1 MKKIFLFLLVAM
13 TLSGCDWLVSGRF
26 INKTSDDVKIVCYYT
41 DSINSLSAA
50 DSITDFRKE
59 TGGRFFG
66 IDMSDNDTAYHQL
79 NDSVA
84 YINIPPKGNFAFYVG
99 MNLFWNEERIS
110 SYFRFLKKL
119 EIYTDHDTI
128 IYNGKQELNTFFRD
142 HQISNQEIKINIKE
156 E

>member
-1 MKKIFLFLLVAM
+1 MKGIFLYLLV
-13 TLSGCDWLVSGRF
+13 TIILSGCDYSVYGSF
-26 INKTSDDVKIVCYYT
+26 INKTPDNIRIVCYYT
-41 DSINSLSAA
+41 DSINSLPAV
-50 DSITDFRKE
+50 DSETDFRKE
-59 TGGRFFG
+59 TKGRFFG
-66 IDMSDNDTAYHQL
+66 IDMADNDTAYHQL

-84 YINIPPKGNFAFYVG
+84 YINIPPKGNFGFYVG

-119 EIYTDHDTI
+119 EIYTNHDTF